1 MLLEVTTRDA
11 ENGESTTDR
20 YTSVIPESFQLR
32 RNLELTNEEISAG
45 IHPHMLIFIGKHGFA
60 KNAEQITVP
69 LTDVTSFRLVA
80 EKNETVSDIDMTMI
94 INNEPAFSYRNVKI
108 KRNNGLVY
116 MASEH
121 HVFLGVSY
129 SEMTANDPF
138 RIVHKKQGRK
148 NYTATLELYNHDLLP
163 DALNTVKEIRLFK
176 KGE

>member
-1 MLLEVTTRDA
+1 MLLEVTTRNA
-11 ENGESTTDR
+11 ENDDLTTDR

-32 RNLELTNEEISAG
+32 RNPELTNEEILAG

-69 LTDVTSFRLVA
+69 LDDATSFRLVA
-80 EKNETVSDIDMTMI
+80 EKNETVSDIDMAMI
-94 INNEPAFSYRNVKI
+94 INNELAFSYKNVKI

-116 MASEH
+116 IASEH
-121 HVFLGVSY
+121 AVILGVTY
-129 SEMTANDPF
+129 SEMTGNVPF
-138 RIVHKKQGRK
+138 RIIQKKQGRK
-148 NYTATLELYNHDLLP
+148 NYTATLELFNHDLLL